1 MPSVGGLILHRSCIW
16 LFTPRCKTSCQILPL
31 FLPYGSTADSPRL
44 CSPHQHFLHQLPWS
58 QLKHLG
64 IRADFKQETTLILAL
79 AKCKSLE
86 SLRLIFVTLEPV
98 SADFEDTPPLP
109 VTVIL
114 PHLNQLEVLLKKP
127 RPADI
132 HVFNSI
138 FTILH
143 APQLRLV
150 VHDLGPQLEAEAAT
164 FLSTTSLSIIVLV
177 SSHRCLSPQAS

>member
-1 MPSVGGLILHRSCIW
+1 M
-16 LFTPRCKTSCQILPL
+16 
-31 FLPYGSTADSPRL
+31 
-44 CSPHQHFLHQLPWS
+44 
-58 QLKHLG
+58 
-64 IRADFKQETTLILAL
+64 
-79 AKCKSLE
+79 
-86 SLRLIFVTLEPV
+86 IFVTLEPI

-164 FLSTTSLSIIVLV
+164 FLRCGNQDLPIVSRPGPGRAITFYRANGIDPSV
-177 SSHRCLSPQAS
+177 